1 MDKIKIGIIGL
12 GGRGYSML
20 RHTILPIDEC
30 EVVALCDV
38 YEDRIERAAEKVRE
52 AQGTEPY
59 TSTDFNDLIANGGM
73 DTVYVASSWESH
85 VEASIAALNAGI
97 SVACEV
103 GGAYNLEEL
112 YELVRAARASSG
124 KFMFMENCCFG
135 KAELLATSMA
145 RAGKLGR
152 IVHCAGAYSHDLRQE
167 VAEGNI
173 KRHYRLRN
181 YMLRNTENY
190 PTHDLGPIAKLL
202 NINRG
207 NRMLSLVSV
216 ASCSH
221 GIKEYI
227 ENTKLYEED
236 PALKNAEFAQGDIV
250 TTIITCAGGE
260 TITLRLDTSLP
271 RFYNREF
278 TVRGTKGM
286 YEQGC
291 NVFFFD
297 GMNGEIDAPKFYK
310 ENFDNAKEY
319 EKDYLPRQWSALTPE
334 EIKKGHGG
342 MDYIMFRT
350 FVDCLLEG
358 REMPIDVYDAA
369 AWMSVSV
376 LAAESI
382 EKGGAPVA
390 IPDFTEGKWTI
401 RKGADVLPLPRPEQ

>member
-1 MDKIKIGIIGL
+1 MDKIKLGIVGL
-12 GGRGYSML
+12 GCRGYSML
-20 RHTILPIDEC
+20 KSVILPMEFC
-30 EVVALCDV
+30 SVVAVCDV
-38 YEDRIERAAEKVRE
+38 YADRVDRAADKVKE
-52 AQGTEPY
+52 VTGEEPY
-59 TSTDFNDLIANGGM
+59 KTTDYIDLIKNGGV
-73 DTVYVASSWESH
+73 DAVYVASSWESH
-85 VEASIAALNAGI
+85 IEVAIAVLEADI

-112 YELVRAARASSG
+112 YALIRAERNSLG

-135 KAELLATSMA
+135 KSELLATSMA
-145 RAGKLGR
+145 RSGKLGR
-152 IVHCAGAYSHDLRQE
+152 IVHCAGAYSHDLRKE

-190 PTHDLGPIAKLL
+190 PTHELGPIARVL

-221 GIKEYI
+221 GIQEYI
-227 ENTKLYEED
+227 EDTKLYEED
-236 PALKNAEFAQGDIV
+236 PTLKNAEFAQGDIV

-297 GMNGEIDAPKFYK
+297 GMNGEVDAPKFYK
-310 ENFDNAKEY
+310 EYFDNAKQY
-319 EKDYLPRQWSALTPE
+319 EKDYLPPEWSALTE
-334 EIKKGHGG
+334 EELKKGHGG
-342 MDYIMFRT
+342 MDYIMFRR
-350 FVDCLLEG
+350 FIDCLMNGEA
-358 REMPIDVYDAA
+358 MPIDVYDAA

-382 EKGGAPVA
+382 EKGGVPVA
-390 IPDFTEGKWTI
+390 IPDFTDGKWTI
-401 RKGADVLPLPRPEQ
+401 RKSEDVLPLPKPGV

>member
-1 MDKIKIGIIGL
+1 MDKIKLGIVGL
-12 GGRGYSML
+12 GCRGYSML
-20 RHTILPIDEC
+20 KSVILPMENC
-30 EVVALCDV
+30 SVVAVCDV
-38 YEDRIERAAEKVRE
+38 YADRVDRAADKVKE
-52 AQGTEPY
+52 VTGEEPY
-59 TSTDFNDLIANGGM
+59 KTTDYRDLIKNGGV
-73 DTVYVASSWESH
+73 DAVYVASSWESH
-85 VEASIAALNAGI
+85 IEVAIAVLEADI

-112 YELVRAARASSG
+112 YALIRAERNSLG

-135 KAELLATSMA
+135 KSELLATSMA
-145 RAGKLGR
+145 RSGKLGR
-152 IVHCAGAYSHDLRQE
+152 IVHCAGAYSHDLRKE

-190 PTHDLGPIAKLL
+190 PTHELGPIARVL

-221 GIKEYI
+221 GIQEYI
-227 ENTKLYEED
+227 EDTKLYEED
-236 PALKNAEFAQGDIV
+236 PTLKNAEFAQGDIV

-297 GMNGEIDAPKFYK
+297 GMNGEVDAPKFYK
-310 ENFDNAKEY
+310 EYFDNAKQY
-319 EKDYLPRQWSALTPE
+319 EKDYLPPEWSALTE
-334 EIKKGHGG
+334 EELKKGHGG
-342 MDYIMFRT
+342 MDYIMFRR
-350 FVDCLLEG
+350 FIDCLINGEA
-358 REMPIDVYDAA
+358 MPIDVYDAA

-382 EKGGAPVA
+382 EKGGVPVA
-390 IPDFTEGKWTI
+390 IPDFTDGKWTI
-401 RKGADVLPLPRPEQ
+401 RKSEDVLPLPKPGV